1 MSEQIK
7 LSGVPETMLLTVYAR
22 AKESIGRGVI
32 RDRKAEELI
41 AELDHDFSLAEKDT
55 AMRSGVIARTLV
67 LDRLTASWLA
77 EHPGAALVNIACG
90 LDTRCCRVGGY
101 AHWYNLDL
109 PEVIALREK
118 LLPEEGAVSQIAMS
132 AMEDWGSRIREA
144 DAPALVIMEGLTMY
158 LSEADVKRIF
168 QVIAGRFRKATVF
181 VETMNPMV
189 VERFREKSVEGS
201 HVAFT
206 WGVKNGAALAK
217 LLPDFRLTEEHSLT
231 EGMAV
236 FAPVYKALGKLAFV
250 RNISNKIIVL
260 ERT

>member
-67 LDRLTASWLA
+67 LDRLTASWLT
-77 EHPGAALVNIACG
+77 EHPGAVVANIACG

-118 LLPEEGAVSQIAMS
+118 
-132 AMEDWGSRIREA
+132 
-144 DAPALVIMEGLTMY
+144 
-158 LSEADVKRIF
+158 
-168 QVIAGRFRKATVF
+168 
-181 VETMNPMV
+181 
-189 VERFREKSVEGS
+189 SVDGS
-201 HVAFT
+201 HVTFT

-236 FAPVYKALGKLAFV
+236 FAPVYKALGKLTFV
-250 RNISNKIIVL
+250 RNISHKIIVL

>member
-77 EHPGAALVNIACG
+77 EHPGAAL
-90 LDTRCCRVGGY
+90 
-101 AHWYNLDL
+101 
-109 PEVIALREK
+109 
-118 LLPEEGAVSQIAMS
+118 
-132 AMEDWGSRIREA
+132 
-144 DAPALVIMEGLTMY
+144 
-158 LSEADVKRIF
+158 
-168 QVIAGRFRKATVF
+168 
-181 VETMNPMV
+181 
-189 VERFREKSVEGS
+189 
-201 HVAFT
+201 
-206 WGVKNGAALAK
+206 AK